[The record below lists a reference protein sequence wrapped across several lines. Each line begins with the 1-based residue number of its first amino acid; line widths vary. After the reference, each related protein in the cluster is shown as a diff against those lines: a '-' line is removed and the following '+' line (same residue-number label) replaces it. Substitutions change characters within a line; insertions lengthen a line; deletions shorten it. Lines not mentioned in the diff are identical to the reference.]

1 MKTTL
6 LRITCAACIS
16 FAALIVCQTQTK
28 KPMPS
33 PPADTSQTV
42 DGKTVSIHYNAPSMR
57 GRKIFGGLVPY
68 DKVWRTGA
76 NPATA
81 LKAGV
86 NLKIGSATVPAGSY
100 TLYTLPSASG
110 WKLIINKQ
118 TGQWGTKYDQS
129 QDLARVDMKT
139 ETLSS
144 PQEVMSITLEP
155 FQDKTSSLHV
165 RWETTDAS
173 VPVVAEE
180 GGKRD
185 QLATLVTAQRAD
197 KGRGLRCAA
206 APVPAGMTITIA
218 GQFAAG
224 GRGMDG
230 VAPISR
236 RRFAQRAAAGLAG
249 VAVGSRRGWA
259 VPENSARPFKLSVM
273 LWTLRPKYTAEQ
285 AIDLVA

>member
-6 LRITCAACIS
+6 LRVSCAACIGLT
-16 FAALIVCQTQTK
+16 ALIGVQAQTK

-33 PPADTSQTV
+33 PPAETSQTV

-76 NPATA
+76 NPATS
-81 LKAGV
+81 LKTDI

-139 ETLSS
+139 DTLSS

-155 FQDKTSSLHV
+155 FHDKTSSLHV

-173 VPVVAEE
+173 VPVVA
-180 GGKRD
+180 
-185 QLATLVTAQRAD
+185 Q
-197 KGRGLRCAA
+197 
-206 APVPAGMTITIA
+206 
-218 GQFAAG
+218 
-224 GRGMDG
+224 
-230 VAPISR
+230 
-236 RRFAQRAAAGLAG
+236 
-249 VAVGSRRGWA
+249 
-259 VPENSARPFKLSVM
+259 
-273 LWTLRPKYTAEQ
+273 
-285 AIDLVA
+285 

>member
-1 MKTTL
+1 MKTNL
-6 LRITCAACIS
+6 LRMTCAACIGLT
-16 FAALIVCQTQTK
+16 ALIGVQAQTK

-33 PPADTSQTV
+33 PPAETSQTV

-76 NPATA
+76 NPATS
-81 LKAGV
+81 LKTDI
-86 NLKIGSATVPAGSY
+86 NLKIGSATVPTGSY

-139 ETLSS
+139 DTLSS

-155 FQDKTSSLHV
+155 FHDKTSSLHV

-173 VPVVAEE
+173 VPVVA
-180 GGKRD
+180 
-185 QLATLVTAQRAD
+185 Q
-197 KGRGLRCAA
+197 
-206 APVPAGMTITIA
+206 
-218 GQFAAG
+218 
-224 GRGMDG
+224 
-230 VAPISR
+230 
-236 RRFAQRAAAGLAG
+236 
-249 VAVGSRRGWA
+249 
-259 VPENSARPFKLSVM
+259 
-273 LWTLRPKYTAEQ
+273 
-285 AIDLVA
+285 